1 MLQSIPMSISTNQLS
16 KEFRK
21 NGFIH
26 LKNVIDTEDISL
38 IQSIIKKNGNGA
50 HVKDIEF
57 FLSNEDLYR
66 HQYNELIAKALTK
79 IYGADY
85 KIVNTVNIQ
94 VEQYYNDRPDKGWH
108 IDAGHEFLA
117 RYLFKPEYGFC
128 KVGIYT
134 EANSIEFGGGIDVEI
149 GGHKSFR
156 CLGNGNIGYAAS
168 LLYYWFDRIF
178 ISFLRKKTILAT
190 EPGDVV
196 IFDSRLPHR
205 STPRQKTRKNKMNP
219 KISIYWEIAKD
230 ESNARI
236 FMRTAMKLAATDET
250 NFGHYCKY
258 LGYHFPTDD
267 PKHYVEQ
274 STKTHAVASLS
285 KNWASRYKIPVPKKC
300 YQDAV
305 FK

>member
-1 MLQSIPMSISTNQLS
+1 MSISTNPLS
-16 KEFRK
+16 EEFRQ

-26 LKNVIDTEDISL
+26 IKNVVDKADINL
-38 IQSIIKKNGNGA
+38 IQSIIKKNGTGA
-50 HVKDIEF
+50 FVKDIEF

-66 HQYNELIAKALTK
+66 HQYNERISKALTD
-79 IYGADY
+79 IYGPEY
-85 KIVNTVNIQ
+85 KIVNDVNIQ

-156 CLGNGNIGYAAS
+156 HLGNGNIGYAAS
-168 LLYYWFDRIF
+168 LVYYCFDRFF
-178 ISFLRKKTILAT
+178 ISFFRKKTILEI

-219 KISIYWEIAKD
+219 KISIYWEIARD
-230 ESNARI
+230 ETNARI
-236 FMRTAMKLAATDET
+236 YMRTAMKLAATDEN
-250 NFGHYCKY
+250 NFSHYCKY
-258 LGYHFPTDD
+258 LGYHFPSDY
-267 PKHYVEQ
+267 PENYVEQ

-285 KNWASRYKIPVPKKC
+285 ENWASRYKIAVPNKC
-300 YQDAV
+300 YEDAV